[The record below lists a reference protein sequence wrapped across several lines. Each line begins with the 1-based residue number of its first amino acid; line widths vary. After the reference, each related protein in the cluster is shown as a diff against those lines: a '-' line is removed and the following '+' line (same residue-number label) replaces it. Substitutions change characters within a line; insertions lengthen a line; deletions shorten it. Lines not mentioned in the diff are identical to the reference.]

1 VETIVAK
8 YARKLI
14 DQGLVDLPG
23 PLIGGLDA
31 DLVWSRPDPL
41 QPMLEQ
47 VVAGLDV
54 AAILFARPAEPYRS
68 LIDHLVARM
77 PADSQTLCPQD
88 SENRTFLHELPV
100 VPNLSAASLTRVL
113 KQRKCAIIP
122 GRGIIS
128 YGTVSPEQAYIVFSS
143 VCFSLFVKAFVDYC
157 DDLKAGRRDA
167 LFSELI
173 MQGKTYYQ
181 ACLKEAGSH
190 PELRKGPFGNEKDA
204 IQAIC
209 EVGRLTVNKHMV
221 DSFFGNVSYRLGNI
235 VYISQTTSSLDEL
248 EGCIDPCALD
258 DSRCTAITAS
268 SEYPA
273 HKSVYLQ
280 SDLRA
285 ILHGH
290 PKFSVIASLL
300 CEHRDTCENNG
311 DCHIKCT
318 RDRRVGQVP
327 ILPGETGT
335 GPYSIA
341 ATLPEPLTRQNA
353 AIIYGHGV
361 FTAGRYDFREAFQRL
376 LSVEQASF
384 DAYFDHIQQLD
395 KQVPLFHHP
404 TPGNR

>member
-1 VETIVAK
+1 LKSLISK
-8 YARKLI
+8 YAHKLV
-14 DQGLVDLPG
+14 DQGLVDPPG
-23 PLIGGLDA
+23 PLICGLDA
-31 DLVWSRPDPL
+31 DLTWNRPDPM
-41 QPMLEQ
+41 QPLLEK

-54 AAILFARPAEPYRS
+54 AAILFARPTEPYRS

-77 PADSQTLCPQD
+77 PKGSQALCPQD

-100 VPNLSAASLTRVL
+100 VCEPSATNLVRVL

-122 GRGIIS
+122 GQGIIS

-143 VCFSLFVKAFVDYC
+143 VCFSLFVKAFVDFY
-157 DDLKAGRRDA
+157 DDLRAGHRDDA
-167 LFSELI
+167 LEALVGK
-173 MQGKTYYQ
+173 GKTYYQ
-181 ACLKEAGSH
+181 ACLEEAGSH
-190 PELRKGPFGNEKDA
+190 PELMKGPFDSEKDA
-204 IQAIC
+204 IHAIS
-209 EVGRLTVNKHMV
+209 EVGSLTVAKKMV
-221 DSFFGNVSYRLGNI
+221 DSFFGNISYRLGNI

-280 SDLRA
+280 SDLQA

-300 CEHRDTCENNG
+300 CEHRETCENSSA
-311 DCHIKCT
+311 CHIKCT
-318 RDRRVGQVP
+318 HDRNVGQVP
-327 ILPGETGT
+327 ILPGESGT

-341 ATLPEPLTRQNA
+341 ANLPEPLTRHNA

-361 FTAGRYDFREAFQRL
+361 FTTGQYDFRDAFQRL
-376 LSVEQASF
+376 LNVEQTSF
-384 DAYFDHIQQLD
+384 DTYFERVQGFQNL
-395 KQVPLFHHP
+395 
-404 TPGNR
+404 

>member
-1 VETIVAK
+1 MENSITK
-8 YARKLI
+8 YAHKLI
-14 DQGLVDLPG
+14 DQGLVDPPG
-23 PLIGGLDA
+23 PLMGGLDA
-31 DLVWSRPDPL
+31 DLVWNRSDAL
-41 QPMLEQ
+41 QPLLEK

-77 PADSQTLCPQD
+77 PAGSRALCPQD

-100 VPNLSAASLTRVL
+100 VYDLSATNLVRVL

-122 GRGIIS
+122 GQGIIS

-143 VCFSLFVKAFVDYC
+143 VCFSLFVKAFVDFF
-157 DDLKAGRRDA
+157 DDLRAGHRDA
-167 LFSELI
+167 VLSELV
-173 MQGKTYYQ
+173 MQGKTFYQ
-181 ACLKEAGSH
+181 ACLDHAASH
-190 PELRKGPFGNEKDA
+190 PDLKKGPFDNEKEA
-204 IQAIC
+204 ILAIS
-209 EVGRLTVNKHMV
+209 EVGHLTVAKNMV

-235 VYISQTTSSLDEL
+235 VYISQTTCSLDEL

-273 HKSVYLQ
+273 HKSAYLL

-290 PKFSVIASLL
+290 PTVSVIASLL
-300 CEHRDTCENNG
+300 CEHRETCDNSR

-318 RDRRVGQVP
+318 RDRSIGKVP
-327 ILPGETGT
+327 ILPGESGT

-341 ATLPEPLTRQNA
+341 ATLPEPLTRHNA
-353 AIIYGHGV
+353 AIIYGHGI
-361 FTAGRYDFREAFQRL
+361 FTAGQYDFRDAFQRL
-376 LSVEQASF
+376 LNVEQNCF
-384 DAYFDHIQQLD
+384 DTYFEHIQRLQHL
-395 KQVPLFHHP
+395 
-404 TPGNR
+404 